1 MFDKEW
7 EYEMQHN
14 PVRASNLGDRRWNDK
29 WPDLSLEAMHE
40 KFQHAHAVLE
50 RLHVIDRS
58 QLSSEDQLNYD
69 VFDYNTSDFLASEP
83 YKWYLIRTNTFNG
96 IQTVEGLVNSLRF
109 ETVKDYDDWL
119 GRHRSDA

>member
-1 MFDKEW
+1 
-7 EYEMQHN
+7 MQHN

-69 VFDYNTSDFLASEP
+69 VFDYNTSDFLASEVQVVP
-83 YKWYLIRTNTFNG
+83 DPDQHL
-96 IQTVEGLVNSLRF
+96 
-109 ETVKDYDDWL
+109 
-119 GRHRSDA
+119 